1 MGPDGME
8 IEVPRSEEEIRAER
22 AQNVKGYFEAKRA
35 GEDFNPDP
43 VKTSKRLT
51 GLKYFDDGVKCMKE
65 ELNDYG
71 DEVKAVLEK
80 VELFKNLFIGMI

>member
-1 MGPDGME
+1 MGPDGIQ
-8 IEVPRSEEEIRAER
+8 IEVPRPEEEIRAER

-35 GEDFNPDP
+35 GEDFSPDP
-43 VKTSKRLT
+43 VKTTKRLT
-51 GLKYFDDGVKCMKE
+51 GLKYFDDGIKCMKE

-80 VELFKNLFIGMI
+80 VELFKNLFTGI

>member
-35 GEDFNPDP
+35 GEDFSPDP
-43 VKTSKRLT
+43 VKTTKRLT
-51 GLKYFDDGVKCMKE
+51 GLKYFDDGIKCMKE

-80 VELFKNLFIGMI
+80 VELFKNLFTGI

>member
-1 MGPDGME
+1 MGPDGIQ

-35 GEDFNPDP
+35 GEDFSPDP
-43 VKTSKRLT
+43 VKTTKRLT
-51 GLKYFDDGVKCMKE
+51 GLKYFDDGIKCMKE

-80 VELFKNLFIGMI
+80 VELFKNLFTGI

>member
-35 GEDFNPDP
+35 GEDFTPDP
-43 VKTSKRLT
+43 VKTTKRLT
-51 GLKYFDDGVKCMKE
+51 GRKYFDDGMKYLKE
-65 ELNDYG
+65 EFKG
-71 DEVKAVLEK
+71 DEAKRILDELE
-80 VELFKNLFIGMI
+80 VFKNLFIGI